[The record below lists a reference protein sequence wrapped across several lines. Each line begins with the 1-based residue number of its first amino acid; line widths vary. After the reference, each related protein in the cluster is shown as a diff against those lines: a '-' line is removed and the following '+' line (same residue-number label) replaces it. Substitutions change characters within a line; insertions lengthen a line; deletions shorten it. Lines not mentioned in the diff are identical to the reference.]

1 MGMEAVC
8 RIDHFAGLVAA
19 RPENRRVLLDLE
31 PARFIEAM
39 LRWRDSFLVGSHL
52 PVMGL
57 DDEDLA
63 RVGVPT
69 AIVPFY
75 DRMHPRSAVAHA
87 HRLICGSRLF
97 DHAPARWMDQPVYA
111 ADDPREFETVAA
123 IVHEIAMNI
132 G

>member
-39 LRWRDSFLVGSHL
+39 LRWRDSFLVGSHW

-69 AIVPFY
+69 AIVPVY
-75 DRMHPRSAVAHA
+75 DRMHPQSAVAHA

-97 DHAPARWMDQPVYA
+97 DHAPTRWMDQPVYA
-111 ADDPREFETVAA
+111 ADDPGEFETVAA